1 MAMIREIDP
10 NMSGVMASS
19 DLRLDVVGQTT

>member
-10 NMSGVMASS
+10 NMSGVMASN